1 MLAFAEE
8 SGTGKSVE
16 INEIDLDNFIR
27 AKGAIFSAIRSMLES
42 LDMTQDC
49 IDRIMI
55 AGGIGSGIDIENSIR
70 IGMLP
75 NLPLEKYSYIG
86 NSSLTGACAMLL
98 SAEAE
103 EKVHELS
110 YNMTYLELS
119 THPGYMDEFV
129 AACFLPHTDASLFE
143 R

>member
-1 MLAFAEE
+1 
-8 SGTGKSVE
+8 
-16 INEIDLDNFIR
+16 
-27 AKGAIFSAIRSMLES
+27 
-42 LDMTQDC
+42 
-49 IDRIMI
+49 
-55 AGGIGSGIDIENSIR
+55 
-70 IGMLP
+70 
-75 NLPLEKYSYIG
+75 
-86 NSSLTGACAMLL
+86 MLL